1 MEVLGLSLVTN
12 LAAGICAKDVCSPNR
27 EGVLIAGER
36 AASRMGTLLA
46 SIVPRI

>member
-1 MEVLGLSLVTN
+1 LVVTN
-12 LAAGICAKDVCSPNR
+12 LAAGISGAPLDH
-27 EGVLIAGER
+27 EEVLIAGER